1 MKEVIKSLSRVVID
15 YAFTV
20 SISWAYFGNT
30 PKKLNFLPQTLV
42 NGRHKWTG
50 YQTSGW
56 SSSDMQLSCNTS
68 FKRCENL
75 ILIIVNHDST
85 Q

>member
-75 ILIIVNHDST
+75 ILIIVNDIQS
-85 Q
+85 